1 MRIRNRTKS
10 KRRRAVDAVGTYLK
24 FKAISKAAKGTTK
37 AVKGWAA
44 YRTTKAA
51 AKKAP
56 TPVKALPVVA
66 GVGVAGAVAARK
78 RRRSD
83 GTQGAADATTDERQ
97 PTATAA

>member
-10 KRRRAVDAVGTYLK
+10 KKRRALDAVGTYLK
-24 FKAISKAAKGTTK
+24 FKAISKSAKGATK
-37 AVKGWAA
+37 AVRGWAA
-44 YRTTKAA
+44 YKATKGA

-78 RRRSD
+78 RRRHDD
-83 GTQGAADATTDERQ
+83 GPVPADSTTDQRQ
-97 PTATAA
+97 QAATAA